1 MKREVVVSGIQ
12 FSEDGVDVQFMVIPD
27 DVRSQGHVVMNR
39 SAAIAYA
46 TPGPLGS
53 STSDLRTS
61 VEALA
66 SLLLEQLEDL
76 PVYEPPAEE
85 RLGYTG
91 IEVDDDDEDDDVG
104 MGDGR

>member
-1 MKREVVVSGIQ
+1 MKREIVVSGVQ
-12 FSEDGVDVQFMVIPD
+12 FSEDGVDIQYMVIPD
-27 DVRSQGHVVMNR
+27 DVRSAGHVVMNR

-46 TPGPLGS
+46 TPGALGS

-61 VEALA
+61 VHDLV
-66 SLLLEQLEDL
+66 SLLLESLDEL

-85 RLGYTG
+85 RL
-91 IEVDDDDEDDDVG
+91 VFRPDQDDDDDVG